1 MYFVVRKE
9 GPNDKFGY
17 CKHFGNS
24 TLQHCCLMLTNETEH
39 LLDAL

>member
-9 GPNDKFGY
+9 SPNDKFSY
-17 CKHFGNS
+17 FEHFGNS
-24 TLQHCCLMLTNETEH
+24 TPQHCCLMQTNETER